1 MLKYYGVGERLMY
14 FYNSL
19 CKIEWENK
27 YIFEFDMEIYG
38 FILIWC
44 NYFVISKNV
53 FYLYDGIDLII
64 YIWNKWK
71 IYLKF
76 KYEL

>member
-1 MLKYYGVGERLMY
+1 MNEDFFKCMLKYYGVGERLMY
-14 FYNSL
+14 FYNIL

-53 FYLYDGIDLII
+53 FYLYDGI
-64 YIWNKWK
+64 YFNN
-71 IYLKF
+71 IYLK
-76 KYEL
+76 